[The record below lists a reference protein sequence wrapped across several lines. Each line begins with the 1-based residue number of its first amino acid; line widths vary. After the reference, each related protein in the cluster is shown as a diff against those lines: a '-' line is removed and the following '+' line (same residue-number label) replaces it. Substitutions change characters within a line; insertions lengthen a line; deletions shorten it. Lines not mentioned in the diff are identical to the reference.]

1 MFLRG
6 GRIIQ
11 VEGTNLD
18 VVQQPLIKAILERE
32 KTPTGKSIRKKRSCD
47 SLHGP
52 HAPLSSASSRSCV
65 EVGDLLEVSIRKRRE
80 KVMTWL
86 EATFQEQFT
95 CHLLNHFFP
104 HIFTVLGTLLC

>member
-1 MFLRG
+1 MFPRG

-18 VVQQPLIKAILERE
+18 VVEQPLIKAILERE
-32 KTPTGKSIRKKRSCD
+32 KTPTGKSIRKKRFCN

-52 HAPLSSASSRSCV
+52 HAPLSSASSRPCV
-65 EVGDLLEVSIRKRRE
+65 EVGDLLEVSIGKRRE

-86 EATFQEQFT
+86 EATVQEQFP
-95 CHLLNHFFP
+95 LPSSKPFSP
-104 HIFTVLGTLLC
+104 IIFTVLGTLLC